1 MSDTELDRAPLRG
14 TIWAFCA
21 FVLLAG
27 LWLLL
32 DAWLEQRAIK
42 QDETRLQVLAGAFA
56 TALDADMARRAD
68 HVFSAVRSPQ
78 LATNFA
84 SAQFLSGFVRS
95 LHDVD
100 PAYTWIGILNA
111 EGQVLAS
118 TGDLLLGSDSSQRPV
133 FTEGRKAPWI
143 GDVHDALMLAKL
155 IPGPNGEMLR
165 FVDFAAPIKDDSGL
179 LLGVLAVHVGWHWT
193 QQLRDKLLHGSDSP
207 HHADLLIISAEG
219 SLLLGSAGEIG
230 SKPSSPLAIAGKP
243 GSGIERWQNGQDYI
257 VAAAQGQIQA
267 QGLGDYKGLGWLTLA
282 RKPLQQ
288 VGGLQ
293 QSIQLWIWPA
303 LIAAAVGFG
312 AIGWSRALRRSGH

>member
-14 TIWAFCA
+14 TIWAFTA

-27 LWLLL
+27 LWLLAE
-32 DAWLEQRAIK
+32 AWLEQRSIK
-42 QDETRLQVLAGAFA
+42 QDEARLQALAGSFA

-68 HVFSAVRSPQ
+68 HVFSAVRNPQ
-78 LATNFA
+78 LTANFS
-84 SAQFLSGFVRS
+84 SAQFLSDFVRR

-100 PAYTWIGILNA
+100 PAYTWIGILSA
-111 EGQVLAS
+111 EGRVLAS
-118 TGDLLLGSDSSQRPV
+118 TSDLLLGADSSQRPV
-133 FTEGRKAPWI
+133 FTEGRHAPWI

-165 FVDFAAPIKDDSGL
+165 FVDFAAPIKDDSGAF
-179 LLGVLAVHVGWHWT
+179 LGVLAVHVGWHWT

-207 HHADLLIISAEG
+207 SHADLLIISAEG
-219 SLLLGSAGEIG
+219 SLLLGRAGEIG
-230 SKPSSPLAIAGKP
+230 SKPSSQLAIAGKP

-257 VAAAQGQIQA
+257 VAATQT

-288 VGGLQ
+288 LGGLQ

-303 LIAAAVGFG
+303 LIVAAVGFG